1 MNDKDIDDVLN
12 ALSVS
17 VDTKGVNVPEDLHK
31 DNMLDTI
38 LQTMSDTIAKNNEL
52 LETALQVAASS
63 GDADHMKGYA
73 AVAKVNSELLKT
85 LASIQ
90 MEQEKLK
97 QQKDI
102 KEKELALKEKLAEG
116 KAAKN
121 PNKQLPEGGIVQNNF
136 LFTATREQIFDLIKG
151 KPEDQDEALKEIKD
165 QNPPTIDV

>member
-17 VDTKGVNVPEDLHK
+17 VDTKGVAVPEDLNK
-31 DNMLDTI
+31 DNIMDKI
-38 LQTMSDTIAKNNEL
+38 LETMSDSIAKNNEL

-63 GDADHMKGYA
+63 GDAEHMAGYA
-73 AVAKVNSELLKT
+73 AVAKINSELLKT

-90 MEQEKLK
+90 MDQEKLK
-97 QQKDI
+97 QQKEL

-136 LFTATREQIFDLIKG
+136 LFSATREQIFDLIKG
-151 KPEDQDEALKEIKD
+151 KPEDQDEALKEIKE
-165 QNPPTIDV
+165 QNPPIIDV